1 MSAPARRALVREAV
15 ARGVS
20 LRRACALLAV
30 ARSTVEYVPQR
41 ARTDAALTR
50 LLQQVA
56 RQYPRF
62 GYRRAWAWLRRQGY
76 RVNAKRV
83 YRLWRAAG
91 LALPR
96 RRGRRRAASG
106 QRRAPV
112 ARRPNAVWATDIVHD
127 RCASGAVIRC
137 LTVVDEYTR
146 ECLAA
151 EVADRISSATVVRCL
166 AALAARH
173 GPPRYVRMDNGP
185 EFIARRTQAWL
196 ATQRILPAYIQP
208 GSPWQNGVVESF
220 HSRLRDECLDREWF
234 ASRTEAAVLIA
245 AYRRRYNRTHL
256 HSRLGYRTP
265 AEVRADYDTRR
276 DTAALQRARR
286 AVSQ

>member
-1 MSAPARRALVREAV
+1 MSAPARRTLVGAAV

-30 ARSTVEYVPQR
+30 ARSAMRYVPQR
-41 ARTDAALTR
+41 ARRDAALTR

-76 RVNAKRV
+76 RVNRKRV

-96 RRGRRRAASG
+96 RRARRRVPAG
-106 QRRAPV
+106 RRRAPV

-127 RCASGAVIRC
+127 QCASGARVRC

-151 EVADRISSATVVRCL
+151 EVAARISSATVIRCL
-166 AALAARH
+166 ATLVQRYGA
-173 GPPRYVRMDNGP
+173 PRYVRMDNGP
-185 EFIARRTQAWL
+185 EFSARQMQAWL
-196 ATQRILPAYIQP
+196 AAQRIRPAYIRP

-234 ASRTEAAVLIA
+234 ASRDEAAVLVA
-245 AYRRRYNRTHL
+245 AYRRRYNQTHL

-265 AEVRADYDTRR
+265 AEMRAGYDTRV
-276 DTAALQRARR
+276 DTIAAERTRR
-286 AVSQ
+286 RVAQ